1 MGLFSCSD
9 DNETVDNLLPPTIV
23 KVCVWDED
31 IEEWIIPG
39 AESKIR
45 IGTPLRIEGTNM
57 AQTIAVYING
67 GLISAFHAEDNAI
80 ELVIPDIPV
89 DEGEIKEVNVNLIRV
104 VNKAGAATCTAN
116 DFQFFGRQI
125 TVTGFSLTEN
135 DGRTWEAVQELPIGG
150 KIRIEGNGL
159 KTANEL
165 YINGTSV
172 DLAGIP
178 A

>member
-39 AESKIR
+39 AESKLR

-80 ELVIPDIPV
+80 ELVISHLYTYDAA
-89 DEGEIKEVNVNLIRV
+89 DE
-104 VNKAGAATCTAN
+104 A
-116 DFQFFGRQI
+116 
-125 TVTGFSLTEN
+125 
-135 DGRTWEAVQELPIGG
+135 
-150 KIRIEGNGL
+150 
-159 KTANEL
+159 
-165 YINGTSV
+165 
-172 DLAGIP
+172 
-178 A
+178 

>member
-89 DEGEIKEVNVNLIRV
+89 DEGEIKEMNLNLIR
-104 VNKAGAATCTAN
+104 G
-116 DFQFFGRQI
+116 
-125 TVTGFSLTEN
+125 SE
-135 DGRTWEAVQELPIGG
+135 
-150 KIRIEGNGL
+150 
-159 KTANEL
+159 
-165 YINGTSV
+165 
-172 DLAGIP
+172 
-178 A
+178 

>member
-1 MGLFSCSD
+1 MKQIRYENFKSIQSGIIACLIITFVMGLFSCSD

-45 IGTPLRIEGTNM
+45 IGTLCVLRGTNM
-57 AQTIAVYING
+57 ARR
-67 GLISAFHAEDNAI
+67 LPSISMV
-80 ELVIPDIPV
+80 VISLFMQRGQCDRACYSDIPV

-125 TVTGFSLTEN
+125 TVTGF
-135 DGRTWEAVQELPIGG
+135 R
-150 KIRIEGNGL
+150 
-159 KTANEL
+159 
-165 YINGTSV
+165 
-172 DLAGIP
+172 
-178 A
+178 

>member
-57 AQTIAVYING
+57 AQTIAVYIN
-67 GLISAFHAEDNAI
+67 
-80 ELVIPDIPV
+80 
-89 DEGEIKEVNVNLIRV
+89 EGRCYRM
-104 VNKAGAATCTAN
+104 T
-116 DFQFFGRQI
+116 
-125 TVTGFSLTEN
+125 
-135 DGRTWEAVQELPIGG
+135 
-150 KIRIEGNGL
+150 
-159 KTANEL
+159 
-165 YINGTSV
+165 
-172 DLAGIP
+172 DLMDHFIHILWCHKHSI
-178 A
+178 

>member
-1 MGLFSCSD
+1 MKTFKSIQSGIIACLIITFVMGLFSCSD

-89 DEGEIKEVNVNLIRV
+89 DERR
-104 VNKAGAATCTAN
+104 
-116 DFQFFGRQI
+116 D
-125 TVTGFSLTEN
+125 
-135 DGRTWEAVQELPIGG
+135 
-150 KIRIEGNGL
+150 
-159 KTANEL
+159 
-165 YINGTSV
+165 
-172 DLAGIP
+172 
-178 A
+178 

>member
-57 AQTIAVYING
+57 AQTMPS
-67 GLISAFHAEDNAI
+67 ISMVGSF
-80 ELVIPDIPV
+80 L
-89 DEGEIKEVNVNLIRV
+89 L
-104 VNKAGAATCTAN
+104 
-116 DFQFFGRQI
+116 FMQ
-125 TVTGFSLTEN
+125 
-135 DGRTWEAVQELPIGG
+135 RTM
-150 KIRIEGNGL
+150 R
-159 KTANEL
+159 
-165 YINGTSV
+165 
-172 DLAGIP
+172 
-178 A
+178 

>member
-45 IGTPLRIEGTNM
+45 IGTSLRIEGTNM

-89 DEGEIKEVNVNLIRV
+89 DEGEIKEVNLNLIRV
-104 VNKAGAATCTAN
+104 VSRYLYGQRFSILWQAN
-116 DFQFFGRQI
+116 YCDRFFADR
-125 TVTGFSLTEN
+125 
-135 DGRTWEAVQELPIGG
+135 
-150 KIRIEGNGL
+150 K
-159 KTANEL
+159 
-165 YINGTSV
+165 
-172 DLAGIP
+172 
-178 A
+178 